1 MLSNQEVE
9 RLRYCIE
16 TSEDIKNHA
25 YGRNDG
31 KGRQSRLCVWNYAGN
46 DVTGVVARYS
56 DTMFLLDNE
65 ISQKTTNRSKI
76 FLIIFGDV

>member
-1 MLSNQEVE
+1 M
-9 RLRYCIE
+9 E

-56 DTMFLLDNE
+56 HNITF
-65 ISQKTTNRSKI
+65 I
-76 FLIIFGDV
+76 

>member
-1 MLSNQEVE
+1 MLKHVSLKVSNQEVE

-56 DTMFLLDNE
+56 HRMFFLYNE
-65 ISQKTTNRSKI
+65 IVSSVTKQQTE
-76 FLIIFGDV
+76 

>member
-1 MLSNQEVE
+1 M
-9 RLRYCIE
+9 E

-56 DTMFLLDNE
+56 PTMSLLCNV
-65 ISQKTTNRSKI
+65 ITQKFIPNNKHKKN
-76 FLIIFGDV
+76 IFGYFDDV

>member
-1 MLSNQEVE
+1 MSPAEVDK
-9 RLRYCIE
+9 LRRCME

-46 DVTGVVARYS
+46 DVTGVVSR
-56 DTMFLLDNE
+56 
-65 ISQKTTNRSKI
+65 
-76 FLIIFGDV
+76 